1 LRFTLVDQRMER
13 ETRGSVRQSTP
24 SDAIP
29 VSDTE
34 KGQNLKDMTLAVLDK
49 EIKKTFLTGWR
60 LALTEIW

>member
-1 LRFTLVDQRMER
+1 MER